1 MPRCKE
7 LAEALEIIETP
18 VETETRC
25 SKCRF
30 RNNTTLWSCAYID
43 IVGVSKRLAFPHA
56 LPQELCETEGYPCIA
71 FQEGERQD
79 SPFRSISRLSKG
91 QGRRSRQ
98 AQEKEFLRLYEG
110 GIADRQTDRQDHRR
124 QIFAGPQLAPAK
136 RLAGKYQAWPPQ
148 ETII

>member
-7 LAEALEIIETP
+7 LAEALKIIEAP

-56 LPQELCETEGYPCIA
+56 LLQELCETEGYPCIA

-79 SPFRSISRLSKG
+79 SPFRSISRLSKE

-110 GIADRQTDRQDHRR
+110 GIADRQIAKITGVKYSQVLSWRR
-124 QIFAGPQLAPAK
+124 QKGLPGNTKHGRPKK
-136 RLAGKYQAWPPQ
+136 R
-148 ETII
+148 

>member
-1 MPRCKE
+1 MPRSKE
-7 LAEALEIIETP
+7 LAEALEIIEAP
-18 VETETRC
+18 VEAETRC
-25 SKCRF
+25 GRCRF
-30 RNNTTLWSCAYID
+30 RNNSTLWSCAYID

-79 SPFRSISRLSKG
+79 SPFRSISRLSKE

-98 AQEKEFLRLYEG
+98 AQEKEFLRLYGG
-110 GIADRQTDRQDHRR
+110 GIADRQIAKITGVKYSQVLSWRR
-124 QIFAGPQLAPAK
+124 QK

>member
-1 MPRCKE
+1 MPRREE
-7 LAEALEIIETP
+7 LAEALEIIEAP
-18 VETETRC
+18 VEMETRC

-30 RNNTTLWSCAYID
+30 RNNSTLWSCAYID

-71 FQEGERQD
+71 FREGKRQE
-79 SPFRSISRLSKG
+79 SPLRRISRLSKD

-110 GIADRQTDRQDHRR
+110 GIADRQIAKITGATYSQVLSWRR
-124 QIFAGPQLAPAK
+124 GGGLPGNAK
-136 RLAGKYQAWPPQ
+136 HGRHKKR
-148 ETII
+148 

>member
-1 MPRCKE
+1 MPRRKE
-7 LAEALEIIETP
+7 LAEALEIIEAP

-30 RNNTTLWSCAYID
+30 RNNTTLWSCAYMD

-56 LPQELCETEGYPCIA
+56 MPQELCETEGYPCIA

-79 SPFRSISRLSKG
+79 SPFRSISRLSKE

-98 AQEKEFLRLYEG
+98 AQEKRV
-110 GIADRQTDRQDHRR
+110 
-124 QIFAGPQLAPAK
+124 PAA
-136 RLAGKYQAWPPQ
+136 L
-148 ETII
+148 

>member
-1 MPRCKE
+1 MPRRKE
-7 LAEALEIIETP
+7 LAEALEIIEAP

-25 SKCRF
+25 DRCRF

-56 LPQELCETEGYPCIA
+56 LPQELCELEGYPCIA
-71 FQEGERQD
+71 FREGKRQE
-79 SPFRSISRLSKG
+79 SPLRRISRLSKD

-110 GIADRQTDRQDHRR
+110 GIADRQIAKIAGVTYSQVLSWRR
-124 QIFAGPQLAPAK
+124 GEGLPGNAK
-136 RLAGKYQAWPPQ
+136 HGRPKKR
-148 ETII
+148 